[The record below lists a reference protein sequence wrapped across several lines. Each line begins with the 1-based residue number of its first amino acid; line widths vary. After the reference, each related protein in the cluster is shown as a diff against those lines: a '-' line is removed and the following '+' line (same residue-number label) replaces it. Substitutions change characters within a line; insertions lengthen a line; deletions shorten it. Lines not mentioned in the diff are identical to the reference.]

1 VRHSAPCHQLRFR
14 SAAKSI
20 APSQLH
26 PPKNQAVVKYAQSVY
41 PDEQDFIV
49 MGDLNA
55 DSNN

>member
-1 VRHSAPCHQLRFR
+1 VQSLPRHQLRIR

-20 APSQLH
+20 APCKLH
-26 PPKNQAVVKYAQSVY
+26 SPKNQAVVKYAQSVY